1 MKIAIMGAGLSGL
14 ACALTLEKNGL
25 TPTILDNRRCV
36 GDRFVNG
43 EILLPMLEESFSDP
57 LIQLSEAY
65 GIYLQP
71 TNNITALTLHS
82 ENKTAQL
89 TGQLGFINLRG
100 RVENSFESQL
110 ARQLK
115 TKILF
120 NSPYDYTDILKE
132 FTHIVLAV
140 GDFRYTEE
148 IQRVKSSLAVTL
160 KGAIVAGNFNQ
171 REVAAWLD
179 NTIAPKGY
187 CYLIPLSG
195 QEANI
200 TLAYPEY
207 PEAQGLSQNKLW
219 DKFFERACKDTQQN
233 LRITDQFEIHHYRMG
248 ISAIPRIGN
257 TFFVGNCLGTMMP
270 ALGFGQLPSMLSG
283 IYAAQ
288 DLLGQSSYQETA
300 KSIYQSYNHSLTLR
314 KFLESLDNAKLDTLI
329 DLVGTP
335 LANRLLNNRRIS
347 LLKIISRLLAPLFG

>member
-25 TPTILDNRRCV
+25 TPTVFDNRRCV

-43 EILLPMLEESFSDP
+43 EILLPMLEQSFSDP
-57 LIQLSEAY
+57 LVRLSEVY

-100 RVENSFESQL
+100 RVETSFESQL

-120 NSPYDYTDILKE
+120 NSTYDYTALLKE
-132 FTHIVLAV
+132 FTHIILAV

-148 IQRVKSSLAVTL
+148 IQRVKSSLTVTL
-160 KGAIVAGNFNQ
+160 KGATVAGNFNQ

-187 CYLIPLSG
+187 CYLIPFSG
-195 QEANI
+195 KEANI

-207 PEAQGLSQNKLW
+207 PEAKELNQNKLW
-219 DKFFERACKDTQQN
+219 DRYFERVCKDTRQN

-248 ISAIPRIGN
+248 ISDMPRIGN

-288 DLLGQSSYQETA
+288 DLLGQLNYQQTA
-300 KSIYQSYNHSLTLR
+300 KSLYQSYHHSMTLR
-314 KFLESLDNAKLDTLI
+314 KFLESLNNANLDTLVS
-329 DLVGTP
+329 LAGTP

-347 LLKIISRLLAPLFG
+347 LLKIISRLLTPLFG